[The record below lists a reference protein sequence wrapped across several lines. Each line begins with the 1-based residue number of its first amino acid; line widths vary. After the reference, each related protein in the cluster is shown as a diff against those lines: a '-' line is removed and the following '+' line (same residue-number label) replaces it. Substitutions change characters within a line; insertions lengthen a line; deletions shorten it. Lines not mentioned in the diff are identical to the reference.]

1 MTGSASSVSRFF
13 LLTADKIGAF
23 GREYFSNTAI
33 LDMFPIPYPSSRV
46 SQLDA
51 NILDSELF
59 TLLKDQ
65 LSSIFQLHENN
76 NSIASKLSYNRHPET
91 YSLLLNL
98 LIFKLTVWKS
108 GSSYGSSLQNL
119 KLTDSRTG
127 KIIGLNKKGILLA
140 ALVGTYLYKKMET
153 ALYQINE
160 ISGDDNEDD
169 SLFQRL
175 KNAILNNR
183 TALLTKIDNTLKT
196 VNLLNFTVFLVNGRY
211 PSILHRLLGITETP
225 IVSDLLKFN
234 GSNVNYEFQNR
245 QLVWNVMTEFLVFLL
260 PLLQLRRI
268 SKFTK
273 KLYHRA
279 SGPNTFEF
287 EPGNTKQVT
296 PYTSLPVLEC
306 AICHYNNHQ
315 AVQSGGRVFTTAG
328 PVTNPCITNCG
339 HVYCYVC
346 IATQFNVMKSSGDD
360 VPCLRCGSKLEWF
373 KEFEADEK
381 AIDLDAITITMDED
395 DEEESDDEVKQ
406 EKQVGSNNNTDDS
419 DDESIES
426 GSSYE
431 LAEYSHS
438 EKPIGVK
445 IERKRSSVLNIFQ
458 DDDLESPSED
468 DDDYSEEEEI
478 DADEALL

>member
-1 MTGSASSVSRFF
+1 
-13 LLTADKIGAF
+13 
-23 GREYFSNTAI
+23 
-33 LDMFPIPYPSSRV
+33 MFPIPYPSSRV

-51 NILDSELF
+51 DILDSELF

-108 GSSYGSSLQNL
+108 GSSYGSALQNL
-119 KLTDSRTG
+119 KLTDARTG
-127 KIIGLNKKGILLA
+127 KIIGLNKKGILLV
-140 ALVGTYLYKKMET
+140 ALVGTYLYKKVET
-153 ALYQINE
+153 ALYQINDV
-160 ISGDDNEDD
+160 SGDDEEGD
-169 SLFQRL
+169 SLLHRL
-175 KNAILNNR
+175 KNAVLNNR
-183 TALLTKIDNTLKT
+183 TTILTRIDNTLKT
-196 VNLLNFTVFLVNGRY
+196 VNLLNFTVFLINGRY

-225 IVSDLLKFN
+225 VVSDLLKFN

-260 PLLQLRRI
+260 PLLQLKRI
-268 SKFTK
+268 AKFTK
-273 KLYHRA
+273 KLFHKA
-279 SGPNTFEF
+279 NGPNTFEF
-287 EPGNTKQVT
+287 EPGHTPQMT
-296 PYTSLPVLEC
+296 PYTNLPVSEC

-315 AVQSGGRVFTTAG
+315 AAQSGGRVFTTAG

-360 VPCLRCGSKLEWF
+360 VPCLRCSRKLEWF

-381 AIDLDAITITMDED
+381 AIDVDAITITMDEEEG
-395 DEEESDDEVKQ
+395 EEESDDDEVKQ
-406 EKQVGSNNNTDDS
+406 EKHNEGNSDS
-419 DDESIES
+419 DESDNES
-426 GSSYE
+426 VESDSSYR
-431 LAEYSHS
+431 LAEYTQ
-438 EKPIGVK
+438 EKPMGVK
-445 IERKRSSVLNIFQ
+445 IERKRSSASNIFQ
-458 DDDLESPSED
+458 DDDDDMDNMSDDDDDD

-478 DADEALL
+478 DADEAMF

>member
-1 MTGSASSVSRFF
+1 
-13 LLTADKIGAF
+13 
-23 GREYFSNTAI
+23 
-33 LDMFPIPYPSSRV
+33 MFPIPYPSPRV

-108 GSSYGSSLQNL
+108 GASYGSSLQNL

-127 KIIGLNKKGILLA
+127 KVIGLNKKGILLA
-140 ALVGTYLYKKMET
+140 ALVGTYLYKKVET
-153 ALYQINE
+153 ALYQVNDV
-160 ISGDDNEDD
+160 SDGSNDD
-169 SLFQRL
+169 SGLFQRL

-183 TALLTKIDNTLKT
+183 TAILTKIDNILKT
-196 VNLLNFTVFLVNGRY
+196 VNLLNFTVFLVSGRY

-260 PLLQLRRI
+260 PLLQLRKI

-273 KLYHRA
+273 KMYHRA
-279 SGPNTFEF
+279 NGPNAI
-287 EPGNTKQVT
+287 EPGNTKQLT
-296 PYTSLPVLEC
+296 PYTNLPVSEC

-315 AVQSGGRVFTTAG
+315 AAQSGGRVFTTAG

-360 VPCLRCGSKLEWF
+360 VPCLKCGTKLEWF

-381 AIDLDAITITMDED
+381 AIDVDAITIKMDIDGDDEAKEDDDED
-395 DEEESDDEVKQ
+395 DKNEEEQKQ
-406 EKQVGSNNNTDDS
+406 EKETGRDDS
-419 DDESIES
+419 DDNDSIES

-431 LAEYSHS
+431 IAEYS
-438 EKPIGVK
+438 EKPTGVR
-445 IERKRSSVLNIFQ
+445 IERKRSSVSNIFQ
-458 DDDLESPSED
+458 DEESDSLSE
-468 DDDYSEEEEI
+468 DDYSEEEEI
-478 DADEALL
+478 DADEAML

>member
-1 MTGSASSVSRFF
+1 
-13 LLTADKIGAF
+13 
-23 GREYFSNTAI
+23 
-33 LDMFPIPYPSSRV
+33 MFPIPYPSSRV

-65 LSSIFQLHENN
+65 LSSIFQLHENQ
-76 NSIASKLSYNRHPET
+76 NSLASKLSYNRHPET

-98 LIFKLTVWKS
+98 LIFKLTIWKS

-140 ALVGTYLYKKMET
+140 ALVGTYLYKKLET

-160 ISGDDNEDD
+160 ITGQDDEEST

-175 KNAILNNR
+175 KHVILNNR
-183 TALLTKIDNTLKT
+183 TAILTRIDNTLKT
-196 VNLLNFTVFLVNGRY
+196 VNLLNFTVFLINGKY
-211 PSILHRLLGITETP
+211 PSILHRLLGIIETP
-225 IVSDLLKFN
+225 IISDLLKFN

-260 PLLQLRRI
+260 PLLQLRKI

-279 SGPNTFEF
+279 NGPNTIEF
-287 EPGNTKQVT
+287 ELGNNDAKQLT
-296 PYTSLPVLEC
+296 PYTNLPVLEC

-315 AVQSGGRVFTTAG
+315 AAQSGGRVFTTAG

-381 AIDLDAITITMDED
+381 AIDVDAITITMDDED
-395 DEEESDDEVKQ
+395 QQESDDEVKQ
-406 EKQVGSNNNTDDS
+406 EKPSGSNDGSDGS
-419 DDESIES
+419 DDDESIES
-426 GSSYE
+426 GSSYG
-431 LAEYSHS
+431 LAEYTHS
-438 EKPIGVK
+438 EKPMGVK
-445 IERKRSSVLNIFQ
+445 IERKLSSVLNIFQ
-458 DDDLESPSED
+458 DDDDNLESLSEDD